1 MGTTLPPRDQGFFRI
16 EKRKLWHTMNYNSA
30 SADKVICFTASDPN
44 TGYAR
49 LAFCHLNWQETWPG
63 RHFIFTI
70 HPYGKIKVIPFSF
83 LEISLLLHSSLNAS
97 LCLVTIL
104 KHCFKASLSLS
115 NLSLPHSKAA
125 LSWQD
130 WGGWFKWL
138 PDCPILPWASFCDEG
153 REGVRHK
160 LKAWLK
166 NQKQYQ
172 LKGDTDKQDIFAS
185 HRKIKYNFTGK
196 ENS

>member
-44 TGYAR
+44 TGCAR

-70 HPYGKIKVIPFSF
+70 HPYGKIKAVPFSF

-130 WGGWFKWL
+130 WGGWLSGSLIALYYHEHHFVMKG
-138 PDCPILPWASFCDEG
+138 G
-153 REGVRHK
+153 RESGTNWRH
-160 LKAWLK
+160 
-166 NQKQYQ
+166 
-172 LKGDTDKQDIFAS
+172 DS
-185 HRKIKYNFTGK
+185 KIKSSIN
-196 ENS
+196 